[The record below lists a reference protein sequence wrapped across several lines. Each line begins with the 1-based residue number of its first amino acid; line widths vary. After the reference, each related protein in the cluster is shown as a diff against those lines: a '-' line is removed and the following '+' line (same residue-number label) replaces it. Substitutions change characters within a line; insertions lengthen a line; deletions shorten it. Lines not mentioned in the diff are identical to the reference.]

1 MSLINRYLTVLKNDN
16 GFQKMVSTLKTLLI
30 NEENDIWILKM
41 SEPMKHQ
48 IIYKTEDDKINFS
61 HMTFEQK
68 QNFVV
73 KIICQMTNLSPDKD
87 FCDWSTEEMLL
98 YVTSEIVISIL
109 NQINFNVVCSKL
121 DGYKSIKE
129 ILDIV
134 LNPYNSF

>member
-30 NEENDIWILKM
+30 NEENDLWILKM

-73 KIICQMTNLSPDKD
+73 KIIVRN
-87 FCDWSTEEMLL
+87 
-98 YVTSEIVISIL
+98 
-109 NQINFNVVCSKL
+109 
-121 DGYKSIKE
+121 
-129 ILDIV
+129 
-134 LNPYNSF
+134 

>member
-1 MSLINRYLTVLKNDN
+1 
-16 GFQKMVSTLKTLLI
+16 
-30 NEENDIWILKM
+30 
-41 SEPMKHQ
+41 
-48 IIYKTEDDKINFS
+48 
-61 HMTFEQK
+61 
-68 QNFVV
+68 
-73 KIICQMTNLSPDKD
+73 MTNLSPDKD

-109 NQINFNVVCSKL
+109 NQITFNVVCSKF